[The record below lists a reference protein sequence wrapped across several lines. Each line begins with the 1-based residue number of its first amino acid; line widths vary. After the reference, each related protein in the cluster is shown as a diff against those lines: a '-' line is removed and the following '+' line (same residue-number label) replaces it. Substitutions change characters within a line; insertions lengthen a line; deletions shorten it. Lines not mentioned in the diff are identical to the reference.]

1 MGQVRNQRFIVN
13 FFVVA
18 DLVRLRDG
26 ARGDLRKVAGL
37 ERGGPVF
44 TRIDGEAD
52 GLRLGGDYVAEK
64 LAGLGLREMHE
75 RGTLGRIS
83 ALVHDQYGFGGQG
96 IAEGIAERGARA
108 HHRGY
113 VQVIQRNV
121 FPRAFI
127 HVPSEDCFLA
137 GQVDFGIREARAGI
151 DVRRSRLDVFP

>member
-1 MGQVRNQRFIVN
+1 
-13 FFVVA
+13 
-18 DLVRLRDG
+18 
-26 ARGDLRKVAGL
+26 VAGL

-52 GLRLGGDYVAEK
+52 GLRIGGDYVAEK
-64 LAGLGLREMHE
+64 LAGLRLREMHE
-75 RGTLGRIS
+75 RGKLGRIS

-137 GQVDFGIREARAGI
+137 GQAAVLGWHVDKGTWENVSL
-151 DVRRSRLDVFP
+151 DDLNVRSEE